1 MLVNATY
8 FRSEGV
14 TTMDT
19 SGNPDSP
26 DSPRWLDENQQRAWR
41 SLVAIVT
48 RLPAALDTQMQ
59 RDSNLTHFDYFV
71 LSGLSEDPNRRI
83 QLRDLAK
90 YANASLSRLSHVV
103 TKLEKA
109 GWVRRES
116 IEGSRG
122 SYAVLTDA
130 GMSKVVE
137 SAPGH
142 VATVQALLF
151 EGLDTEEVRQLDALS
166 RVMLTQLDKGI
177 AEGTGKA

>member
-1 MLVNATY
+1 
-8 FRSEGV
+8 
-14 TTMDT
+14 MDM
-19 SGNPDSP
+19 SGTPDGAEP
-26 DSPRWLDENQQRAWR
+26 PRWLDENQQQAWR
-41 SLVAIVT
+41 SVVAIVT
-48 RLPAALDTQMQ
+48 RLPAALDTQLQ

-71 LSGLSEDPNRRI
+71 LSVLSEDANRRI

-90 YANASLSRLSHVV
+90 FANASLSRLSHVV
-103 TKLEKA
+103 TKLEKT

-130 GMSKVVE
+130 GMAKVIE
-137 SAPGH
+137 AAPGH

-151 EGLDTEEVRQLDALS
+151 EGLGAEDVRRLDSLS

>member
-1 MLVNATY
+1 MAESAEH
-8 FRSEGV
+8 SEPCWL
-14 TTMDT
+14 T
-19 SGNPDSP
+19 DS
-26 DSPRWLDENQQRAWR
+26 QQEAWR

-48 RLPAALDTQMQ
+48 RLPAALDTQLQ
-59 RDSNLTHFDYFV
+59 RDSSLTHFDYFV
-71 LSGLSEDPNRRI
+71 LSVLSEDPNRRI

-90 YANASLSRLSHVV
+90 FANASLSRLSHVV

-130 GMSKVVE
+130 GMDKVVE
-137 SAPGH
+137 AAPGH

-151 EGLDTEEVRQLDALS
+151 EGLDDDEVARLGALS
-166 RVMLTQLDKGI
+166 SVMLTQLDKGI

>member
-1 MLVNATY
+1 MAESVDH
-8 FRSEGV
+8 SE
-14 TTMDT
+14 
-19 SGNPDSP
+19 
-26 DSPRWLDENQQRAWR
+26 PRWLTDSQQEAWR
-41 SLVAIVT
+41 SVVAIIT
-48 RLPAALDTQMQ
+48 RLPAALDTQLQ
-59 RDSNLTHFDYFV
+59 RDSSLTHFDYFV
-71 LSGLSEDPNRRI
+71 LSVLSEDPNRRI

-90 YANASLSRLSHVV
+90 FANASLSRLSHVV
-103 TKLEKA
+103 TKLEKI

-130 GMSKVVE
+130 GMDKVVE

-151 EGLDTEEVRQLDALS
+151 EGLDDDQVAALGRLS
-166 RVMLTQLDKGI
+166 STILTQLDKGI

>member
-1 MLVNATY
+1 MAESVDH
-8 FRSEGV
+8 SE
-14 TTMDT
+14 
-19 SGNPDSP
+19 
-26 DSPRWLDENQQRAWR
+26 PRWLTDSQQEAWR
-41 SLVAIVT
+41 SVVAIIT
-48 RLPAALDTQMQ
+48 RLPAALDTQLQ
-59 RDSNLTHFDYFV
+59 RDSSLTHFDYFV
-71 LSGLSEDPNRRI
+71 LSVLSEDPNRRI

-90 YANASLSRLSHVV
+90 FANASLSRLSHVV
-103 TKLEKA
+103 TKLEKI

-130 GMSKVVE
+130 GMDKVVE

-151 EGLDTEEVRQLDALS
+151 EGLDDDQVAALGRLS
-166 RVMLTQLDKGI
+166 ATIVTQLDKGI

>member
-1 MLVNATY
+1 MAESVDH
-8 FRSEGV
+8 SE
-14 TTMDT
+14 
-19 SGNPDSP
+19 
-26 DSPRWLDENQQRAWR
+26 PRWLTDSQQEAWR
-41 SLVAIVT
+41 SVVAIIT
-48 RLPAALDTQMQ
+48 RLPAALDTQLQ
-59 RDSNLTHFDYFV
+59 RDSSLTHFDYFV
-71 LSGLSEDPNRRI
+71 LSVLSEDPNRRI

-90 YANASLSRLSHVV
+90 FANASLSRLSHVV
-103 TKLEKA
+103 TKLEKI

-130 GMSKVVE
+130 GMDKVVQ

-151 EGLDTEEVRQLDALS
+151 EGLDDDQVTALARLS
-166 RVMLTQLDKGI
+166 STILTQLDKGI

>member
-1 MLVNATY
+1 MAESVDH
-8 FRSEGV
+8 SE
-14 TTMDT
+14 
-19 SGNPDSP
+19 
-26 DSPRWLDENQQRAWR
+26 PRWLTDSQQEAWR
-41 SLVAIVT
+41 SVVAIIT
-48 RLPAALDTQMQ
+48 RLPAALDTQLQ
-59 RDSNLTHFDYFV
+59 RDSSLTHFDYFV
-71 LSGLSEDPNRRI
+71 LSVLSEDPNRRI

-90 YANASLSRLSHVV
+90 FANASLSRLSHVV
-103 TKLEKA
+103 TKLEKI

-130 GMSKVVE
+130 GMDKVVE

-151 EGLDTEEVRQLDALS
+151 EGLDDDQVTALGRLS
-166 RVMLTQLDKGI
+166 STILTQLDKGI